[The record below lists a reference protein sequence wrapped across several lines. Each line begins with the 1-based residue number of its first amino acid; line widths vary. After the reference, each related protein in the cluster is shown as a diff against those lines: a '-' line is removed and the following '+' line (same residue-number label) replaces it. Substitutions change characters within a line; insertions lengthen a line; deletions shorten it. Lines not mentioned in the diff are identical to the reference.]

1 MDQEFIKLLKKDKII
16 KSEFHGN
23 RAFYNIIKGVALE
36 DYRLSSI
43 SDEKQIVPIINNCI
57 ERNLGVISYDI
68 DIDFNLKYEEI
79 KLNENT

>member
-23 RAFYNIIKGVALE
+23 RDFYNIIKGVAIE
-36 DYRLSSI
+36 GSRLSSI